1 MIAVAAV
8 LIGLTC
14 WLFLPPP
21 PHSRLQTLLQTTKA
35 KSTPVPLADLAAI
48 SLGIGVAVL
57 LASFWGVLLGLLT
70 IVATRRFMSRLES
83 REVRDRR
90 MQLQRQLPS
99 VCDLL
104 SATLASGAPVLSAVS
119 AVARASAYPAAEDLQ
134 RVAAAMSFGA
144 APSSAWHEAA
154 LGPEFA
160 RISAAFQ
167 RSAVSG
173 APIAEVL
180 NAVAGDERRRRRAAV
195 EIAARSAGVR
205 AVAPLAICFLP
216 AFVLLGIVP
225 VVASMAVGVFA
236 S

>member
-1 MIAVAAV
+1 MIAAAAV
-8 LIGLTC
+8 LIGLAC
-14 WLFLPPP
+14 WLFLSPP

-35 KSTPVPLADLAAI
+35 KSKPVPLADLAAI

-57 LASFWGVLLGLLT
+57 LASFWGILLGLLA

-144 APSSAWHEAA
+144 APASAWQEAA

-180 NAVAGDERRRRRAAV
+180 NAAAGDERRRRRAAV

-225 VVASMAVGVFA
+225 VVASMAMGLFA